1 MSNIMLIFR
10 FEGRLYGYICMDEY
24 KLEVEIVC
32 MDIVSKFKVQGVIIE
47 KTKSRNEIFTNV
59 FISGSTVL
67 GLGNEIMAENASE
80 SKKPIDLKSH

>member
-1 MSNIMLIFR
+1 
-10 FEGRLYGYICMDEY
+10 
-24 KLEVEIVC
+24 

-67 GLGNEIMAENASE
+67 GNEIMAENDSE
-80 SKKPIDLKSH
+80 SKKQVDLKSH